1 MTIEMT
7 VGVQLDYGLAGTSD
21 ILLQIEAA
29 ADVPGQRV
37 LDEKIEMPLGEHMA
51 RIPGEDGLG
60 TRVWL
65 RSDGPLTVSY
75 QARVAVD
82 RVCPD
87 FAGMAA
93 VPPHQLGAEPTRYLL
108 PSRFCPS
115 DRFQSFVAHEFP
127 GLGGGALVQAA
138 LDWIAGHLTYVP
150 GSSGPRTG
158 ADQTFLDREG
168 ICRDY
173 AHLLVSF
180 LRAGGIPARV
190 ASVFGLGVTPQD
202 FHAVVEVWVDGAW
215 HLADPTGMSSA
226 DRMAVIG
233 VGRDA
238 ADIAFLTCFGRADL
252 MRQVVEVSEG

>member
-7 VGVQLDYGLAGTSD
+7 VGVQLEYGLAGTSD

-37 LDEKIEMPLGEHMA
+37 LQEKIEMPAGEHTG

-65 RSDGPLTVSY
+65 RSGGPLTVSY
-75 QARVAVD
+75 HARVAVD
-82 RVCPD
+82 RPCPD

-127 GLGGGALVQAA
+127 GLGGGALVQASLDTAGA
-138 LDWIAGHLTYVP
+138 LGIAGVVGVILSGFLTTVTA
-150 GSSGPRTG
+150 GK
-158 ADQTFLDREG
+158 AWALTFLK
-168 ICRDY
+168 
-173 AHLLVSF
+173 
-180 LRAGGIPARV
+180 PAD
-190 ASVFGLGVTPQD
+190 G
-202 FHAVVEVWVDGAW
+202 AVVEADGRVGSGAIML
-215 HLADPTGMSSA
+215 LAALVVLLGLLPQMVIDPA
-226 DRMAVIG
+226 REG
-233 VGRDA
+233 VAGLLDPS
-238 ADIAFLTCFGRADL
+238 TY
-252 MRQVVEVSEG
+252 VSRVLEAH